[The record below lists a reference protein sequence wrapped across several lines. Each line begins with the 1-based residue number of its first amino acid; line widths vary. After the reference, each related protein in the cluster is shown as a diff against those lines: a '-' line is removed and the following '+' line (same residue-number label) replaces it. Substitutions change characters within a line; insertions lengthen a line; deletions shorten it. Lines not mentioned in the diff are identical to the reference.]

1 MLLELIAALCTS
13 LFAGAAIY
21 INLVEHPA
29 RLETGT
35 AAAVKQWRPSYRR
48 ATVMQASLA
57 IAGFL
62 SALGAWAQGRGIPV
76 LVGGLLLGSVV
87 PFTLIVIFPTNRGL
101 CDPNLDESSSK
112 AAGLLAK
119 WNRLHAAQWSRT
131 ASAGILS
138 PSSWRD
144 SVKVGAPL
152 SKRWR
157 LTTVPLLAAALQK

>member
-1 MLLELIAALCTS
+1 MLLELIAAICTS

-35 AAAVKQWRPSYRR
+35 AAAVKQWRLSYRR

-76 LVGGLLLGSVV
+76 LVGGLLLESVV
-87 PFTLIVIFPTNRGL
+87 PFT
-101 CDPNLDESSSK
+101 SSSSSPQI
-112 AAGLLAK
+112 A
-119 WNRLHAAQWSRT
+119 
-131 ASAGILS
+131 ASAIQTWTRVRQRLPDCSQNGIAS
-138 PSSWRD
+138 TRRAVEPHC
-144 SVKVGAPL
+144 
-152 SKRWR
+152 
-157 LTTVPLLAAALQK
+157 